1 MDDHPSSSRTDKFT
15 VIMKFFVYILSL
27 LVTIIPVAG
36 VALANQATFVDG
48 QGDWTVTNYGNSN
61 DAVSIVQVGDGAD
74 KGVEIDSESPMIV
87 ANDLTPA
94 ETGVFQFKMRHNKS
108 GVFYFNALT
117 SDEGGQL
124 LFSIQFTEAKGVLL
138 EEANKQIVLLS
149 DYQANEWYL
158 FDIDFDNKR
167 GEHGTLK
174 IKINGESYGEY
185 EYVDSQSTVFDLA
198 SIVFGSDGKGD
209 ALSAFSDIVQ
219 PPAEVPISLTS
230 ALEEGQTVTVSI
242 DGVVTPNIPAET
254 PAPETQ
260 NAISEEKSIEAPLD
274 GTSTSTITATID
286 GEVPD
291 TATSTE
297 EETVTAPLDES
308 DTSTNTTTTF

>member
-1 MDDHPSSSRTDKFT
+1 MLP
-15 VIMKFFVYILSL
+15 
-27 LVTIIPVAG
+27 PVAG
-36 VALANQATFVDG
+36 VALANQEIFVND
-48 QGDWTVTNYGNSN
+48 QGDWTVTDYYSNSN
-61 DAVSIVQVGDGAD
+61 NAVSIVQIEDSTD
-74 KGVEIDSESPMIV
+74 KGVEINSESPMIV
-87 ANDLTPA
+87 ADALAPT
-94 ETGVFQFKMRHNKS
+94 ETGILKFKMRHNKS

-124 LFSIQFTEAKGVLL
+124 LFSIQFTEAKGILL
-138 EEANKQIVLLS
+138 EEANRQIALLS

-158 FDIDFDNKR
+158 FDIDFDNTR

-174 IKINGESYGEY
+174 ININDQSYGEY
-185 EYVDSQSTVFDLA
+185 AYVASQSTVFDLA
-198 SIVFGSDGKGD
+198 SIVFGSDGEGD

-219 PPAEVPISLTS
+219 ATAVI
-230 ALEEGQTVTVSI
+230 
-242 DGVVTPNIPAET
+242 PNLPAET
-254 PAPETQ
+254 PAPETP
-260 NAISEEKSIEAPLD
+260 NTISEEESITAPLD
-274 GTSTSTITATID
+274 TTSTSTITATID